1 MPRAPARSRPF
12 EERQQM
18 AAAGKVGTVVVA
30 YPWDASDETLA
41 PLRERL
47 PDLRIEAAP
56 YFGVFA
62 RHVPGA
68 SDTLDDAERA
78 IWAEAEVA
86 IALDVPKG
94 LGEVAPN
101 LRWIQA
107 IGAGIDHLLEA
118 DLPAN
123 VTLTNA
129 AGVAAAPIAEFAIG
143 RLIEVWKRFDLLD
156 EQQRT

>member
-1 MPRAPARSRPF
+1 MAEART
-12 EERQQM
+12 
-18 AAAGKVGTVVVA
+18 VGTVVVA
-30 YPWDASDETLA
+30 YPWDANDETLA
-41 PLRERL
+41 PLREHL

-62 RHVPGA
+62 HHVPGA
-68 SDTLDDAERA
+68 SDTLNDAELA
-78 IWAEAEVA
+78 IWGDAEVA

-118 DLPAN
+118 DLPAT
-123 VTLTNA
+123 VTLTTA

-156 EQQRT
+156 EQQRTRAWKPVFGLSLSTT